1 MINWVDCFKYEHL
14 LFLQGLEIC
23 ETCVHASHDVRVCN
37 YLRCQRKVVADD
49 IAQKILEGLR
59 KNVKVVKKY
68 RRILR
73 ILDKKEN
80 ELYEYKGIVNHTDIC
95 WQRLA
100 EETTGSSDV

>member
-1 MINWVDCFKYEHL
+1 MHRMMCVFATVYVVRGKWLRMISRNF
-14 LFLQGLEIC
+14 F
-23 ETCVHASHDVRVCN
+23 
-37 YLRCQRKVVADD
+37 
-49 IAQKILEGLR
+49 LEGLR